1 MSADC
6 HKEKINLAFIT
17 VYLYSLWR
25 RHDENI
31 DRDSEGLGGCRD
43 G

>member
-1 MSADC
+1 MIGEDP
-6 HKEKINLAFIT
+6 
-17 VYLYSLWR
+17 YLYSLWR